1 LSHLIDRILD
11 TNSINKFLGI
21 GNSYSNVIASFALAL
36 VTFFYIFTI
45 SSYFSVS
52 VFILKNRVIYV
63 DTFDKYVI
71 NQHLDHILIAVGIV
85 VWFLL
90 AIKGNGRFYMSS
102 IYAGLAIIG
111 LLFGFDLF
119 TDIGALS
126 SLPVII
132 FLLIYDRSVARKK
145 ILHAD
150 TKLSLNY
157 LAIMGA
163 ITGVV
168 GVILSFEPL
177 LSIQLSS
184 HIRNYA
190 YDIFTLFS
198 IFSPVLM
205 FLIIFCFPVKLI
217 TNEFTNKLLKSK
229 NKKNINNHYA
239 NMSAFFFRADTVRLR
254 TKVVYLTLFVLLS
267 IILVIIPHTPAI
279 NKNNQEIGVD
289 THYYVDWIAPLI
301 RSNNTQEFIHQAF
314 VIQAHDGDRPIALI
328 FLFAIIKLVSPN
340 DFSYTIEHVPLILGP
355 ALVLVVY
362 FLTRELTSNEKSS
375 LFASFLTAVSYQM
388 LIGIYAGF
396 YANWLAIIIGFI
408 SAIFLFKF
416 LKSSRKRDIIV
427 FGVSLVT
434 IMLTHTYTWTIFVI
448 VFVTFLAVMLAT
460 KDYSTRIIVLLLTVT
475 LFSVVIDIARISI
488 TGSISGVLGDTQ
500 LASDLTGL
508 EQFAQRWNTLIETV
522 YIYVGGQF
530 SNFIPLALGLY
541 WLFSSDLRKASNIF
555 MIIFLSTGLL
565 PLFAGNWLLQVRV
578 LYNIPFQIPAAIA
591 LTYMS
596 NRGHTSRIF
605 LPAIILWLTAAS
617 VTAVSNFYL
626 IPTSQNMSF
635 GTS

>member
-205 FLIIFCFPVKLI
+205 FLMIFCFPVKLV

-229 NKKNINNHYA
+229 NKKNNNNRYSG
-239 NMSAFFFRADTVRLR
+239 MSTFFFRADTVRLR